1 MNQIQIVTRSLT
13 EKQLFYKEKT
23 VSAILT
29 GSTKPNSK
37 SVSFVGEV
45 LAEEPICNVASA
57 YRDLDTNYAGQYNED
72 RVVVQFH
79 S

>member
-1 MNQIQIVTRSLT
+1 MNQVKILTRSLT

-37 SVSFVGEV
+37 SVSFEGEV
-45 LAEEPICNVASA
+45 LADEPLCNVASA
-57 YRDLDTNYAGQYNED
+57 YRGLDTNYAGQYNE
-72 RVVVQFH
+72 
-79 S
+79 